1 MLFFKNHT
9 DKFSIHKE
17 PFEIP
22 NSSFAILFFTFLTTL
37 CYSSLHITNILFS
50 FFGDILN

>member
-22 NSSFAILFFTFLTTL
+22 NSSFAILFFTFLTTYVIPL
-37 CYSSLHITNILFS
+37 SILRIFCLAFS
-50 FFGDILN
+50 ATY